1 MKSINQQ
8 LGIGIAPSPMFPTR
22 YTRGL
27 KTMNPQLGT
36 EDWSLNYYNDVGFI
50 NANGY
55 SNAYG
60 TQNCKRHCKQLF
72 PLDNKL
78 KGACKASCKTTCNKN
93 SKCPP
98 KGGTPY
104 PTKEQVLKKAGELEG
119 NEFKDTKALTEQQ
132 AQENAKS
139 LQRKGNAKKVIIGVA
154 VVGVLAVGL
163 IILRRKM
170 ENK

>member
-1 MKSINQQ
+1 MKSINEQ

-60 TQNCKRHCKQLF
+60 TLNCKRHCKQLF

-104 PTKEQVLKKAGELEG
+104 PTKEEVLKKAGELKE
-119 NEFKDTKALTEQQ
+119 TKNMESLDI
-132 AQENAKS
+132 QENAKS
-139 LQRKGNAKKVIIGVA
+139 LQQKENAKKIIIGVA
-154 VVGVLAVGL
+154 VVGVIAVGL

-170 ENK
+170 KNK